1 LVDDGEMGCKGIVTC
16 SGNKREKVT
25 LIEGRKGEEEGG
37 DREVFVVFGS
47 LEMRATLD
55 EIGETESVL

>member
-1 LVDDGEMGCKGIVTC
+1 VTC